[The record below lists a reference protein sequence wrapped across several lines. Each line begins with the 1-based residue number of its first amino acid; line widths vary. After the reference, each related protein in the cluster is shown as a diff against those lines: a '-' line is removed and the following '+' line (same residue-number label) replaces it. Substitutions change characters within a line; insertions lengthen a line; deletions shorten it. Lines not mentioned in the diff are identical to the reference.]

1 MEKYLK
7 KKQHLLDEILN
18 SDIRIRLEDDIIR
31 LVGTC
36 NSWDDKVRAGLLV
49 AKSGSRIHVVNDI
62 KVRNLE
68 KENINKPEIHDDFLE
83 GTSPDVLIIG
93 GGVVGCAIAREL
105 TKNNLD
111 VLLVEKEYD
120 VATQASSRSDGMIHP
135 GIDIKPGLLKKKYNN
150 QGNALYDRLT
160 KDLDVDFERTGQ
172 YLCFESLKLLPLV
185 TASIS
190 YFNRTVAGKA
200 HLIMGDELRK
210 LEPGISDRAKFAL
223 YFDGAAIVCPFNI
236 AIALAENAI
245 ENGAKISLNTMV
257 TSMELEEIKVHGENH
272 GSRPIE
278 ITTASHCKKKR
289 IKFVTTNRG
298 VIYPKVVINTA
309 GVFADDI
316 AEMAEDRFYSIHP
329 RKGTSLILDKK
340 SKSNINT
347 IYSLLRGHAKRV
359 HSKGGGMVSTV
370 HGNVLVGPD
379 AFETPLKEDYTTESE
394 NLNNIIE
401 KQKQVAPWMSHKDVI
416 AYFSGI
422 RAATYEEDFIVEKGR
437 KTENLIHIAG
447 IQSPGL
453 TAAPALGLAAE
464 KMAIEI
470 LSTNR
475 QVKKNQ
481 DFNPKR
487 KAIVAASKLPLKD
500 REKLIKNNPDYGKII
515 CRCEE
520 VSKGEILAAMRRPLP
535 CYTLDGIKRRVRP
548 TAGRCQGGFCGPL
561 ITKLISEEAK
571 IPMEEVC
578 KGYPKSNILFG
589 EKGGVNE

>member
-1 MEKYLK
+1 MKKYLR
-7 KKQHLLDEILN
+7 KKQILLNEIFGN
-18 SDIRIRLEDDIIR
+18 NIKIQFENDIIR
-31 LVGTC
+31 LLGVC
-36 NSWDDKVRAGLLV
+36 DSWEDKVKAGLLV
-49 AKSGSRIHVVNDI
+49 AKSGSTIHVVNDI
-62 KVRNLE
+62 EVKNLE
-68 KENINKPEIHDDFLE
+68 KEEINEPLTSDSSLE
-83 GTSPDVLIIG
+83 GKAPDVLVIG

-105 TKNNLD
+105 TKNKLD

-150 QGNALYDRLT
+150 LGNDLYDKLT
-160 KDLDVDFERTGQ
+160 ENLEVDFKRIGQ
-172 YLCFESLKLLPLV
+172 YLCFEDIKLLPIVATLGI
-185 TASIS
+185 A

-200 HLIMGDELRK
+200 HLIMGDRLRK
-210 LEPGISDRAKFAL
+210 LEPNISESVKFAIF
-223 YFDGAAIVCPFNI
+223 FDGAAILCPFNI

-257 TSMELEEIKVHGENH
+257 KSMDVYENQGE
-272 GSRPIE
+272 
-278 ITTASHCKKKR
+278 KKR
-289 IKFVTTNRG
+289 IKSVLTNKGR
-298 VIYPKVVINTA
+298 IFPKVVVNAA

-316 AEMAEDRFYSIHP
+316 AEMAEDRFFSIHP

-340 SKSNINT
+340 SKKNINT
-347 IYSLLRGHAKRV
+347 IYSLVKGQAKKV
-359 HSKGGGMVSTV
+359 HSKGGGMVSTI

-379 AFETPLKEDYTTESE
+379 AFETCLKEDYTTEAE

-401 KQKQVAPWMSHKDVI
+401 KQKLVAPWLEHRDVI

-437 KTENLIHIAG
+437 ATENIVHIAG

-464 KMAIEI
+464 ELVLAI
-470 LSTNR
+470 LS
-475 QVKKNQ
+475 KKEKVEKNLK
-481 DFNPKR
+481 FNPKR
-487 KAIVAASKLPLKD
+487 EAIRVTAEMSLEE
-500 REKLIKNNPDYGKII
+500 REKLIAKNADYGKII

-520 VSKGEILAAMRRPLP
+520 VSKGEILDAMRRPLP

-561 ITKLISEEAK
+561 ITKMISEEAK
-571 IPMEEVC
+571 IPMKDVC
-578 KGYPKSNILFG
+578 KGYPGSNILFG
-589 EKGGVNE
+589 DKGGLCE

>member
-7 KKQHLLDEILN
+7 KKQKLLDKIPN
-18 SDIRIRLEDDIIR
+18 SNIKTCFEDDIIR
-31 LVGTC
+31 LVGSC
-36 NSWDDKVRAGLLV
+36 DSWEDKVKAGLLV
-49 AKSGSRIHVVNDI
+49 AKSGSRIHVVNDVE
-62 KVRNLE
+62 VRNLE
-68 KENINKPEIHDDFLE
+68 KEDINEPLIEDSSLE
-83 GTSPDVLIIG
+83 GATPDVLVIG

-105 TKNNLD
+105 TKNKLS

-160 KDLDVDFERTGQ
+160 KELDVPFERTGQ
-172 YLCFESLKLLPLV
+172 YLCFENIKVLPLS
-185 TASIS
+185 ALSLL
-190 YFNRTVAGKA
+190 YFNRTVAGRA
-200 HLIMGDELRK
+200 HLLMGSKLRK
-210 LEPGISDRAKFAL
+210 IEPAITETVKFAVF
-223 YFDGAAIVCPFNI
+223 FDGAAIVCPFNI

-245 ENGAKISLNTMV
+245 ENGAEISLNTIV
-257 TSMELEEIKVHGENH
+257 KSMDVSQAHGTEHKTIN
-272 GSRPIE
+272 S
-278 ITTASHCKKKR
+278 
-289 IKFVTTNRG
+289 VLTNRG
-298 VIYPKVVINTA
+298 RIFPKLVINAA
-309 GVFADDI
+309 GVFSDDI
-316 AEMAEDRFYSIHP
+316 AEMAGDRFFSIHP

-340 SKSNINT
+340 SKKNIST
-347 IYSLLRGHAKRV
+347 IYSLIKARAKES

-379 AFETPLKEDYTTESE
+379 AFETGLKEDYTTEAE
-394 NLNNIIE
+394 NFNNIIE
-401 KQKQVAPWMSHKDVI
+401 KQRHVAPWLEKRDVI

-437 KTENLIHIAG
+437 KTENIVHIAG

-464 KMAIEI
+464 ELALEI
-470 LSTNR
+470 LSKSQNIEKNR
-475 QVKKNQ
+475 

-487 KAIVAASKLPLKD
+487 KGIVVTSDMSAEERNS
-500 REKLIKNNPDYGKII
+500 LIGENPDYGKII

-520 VSKGEILAAMRRPLP
+520 VSKGEILDAMRRPLP

-561 ITKLISEEAK
+561 ITRMISEEAN
-571 IPMEEVC
+571 IPMEAVC
-578 KGYPKSNILFG
+578 KGYPDSNILYG
-589 EKGGVNE
+589 EKGGPHEKI